1 MSDGDIHS
9 MVIASDYRIPDPTR
23 VWPLL

>member
-1 MSDGDIHS
+1 MTDGDIHS

-23 VWPLL
+23 VW